1 MLTLH
6 PHQLSLL
13 DQHQEQRFRASLCR
27 HLQQTYPAYARLSPV
42 TLTRLIGFGLARARR
57 YGFTWQASL
66 GSFVYLMAAVAPDF
80 DRHPAIHALLVNT
93 ALPAESRLAA
103 LTERL
108 PPGVWTDAGRAAGTI
123 GWFLSQDSFGLER
136 PARIGLALANAL
148 PDSAALLEEETP
160 LQGALKRAETR
171 GFLSE
176 DSQFVFAACGLHYGE
191 QFEHQAPWAKGLFT
205 PALTA
210 AAQTALLRVRLA
222 LDAGIWL

>member
-1 MLTLH
+1 MLTIH

-27 HLQQTYPAYARLSPV
+27 HIQQTYPAYARLSPV
-42 TLTRLIGFGLARARR
+42 MLTRLIGFGLARARR

-93 ALPAESRLAA
+93 ALSIEGRLAA

-108 PPGVWTDAGRAAGTI
+108 PPGVWTEASRAAGTI
-123 GWFLSQDSFGLER
+123 GWFLSQDSFSLDR

-148 PDSAALLEEETP
+148 PDNAASLGEEA

-191 QFEHQAPWAKGLFT
+191 QFEHQAPWAKGLFS
-205 PALTA
+205 PALTMEA
-210 AAQTALLRVRLA
+210 RTALLRVRLV

>member
-1 MLTLH
+1 MLTIQ

-27 HLQQTYPAYARLSPV
+27 HIQQTYPAYARLSPV
-42 TLTRLIGFGLARARR
+42 TLTHLIGFGLARARC
-57 YGFTWQASL
+57 YGLTWQASL
-66 GSFVYLMAAVAPDF
+66 GSFVYLMAAVAPEF

-93 ALPAESRLAA
+93 ALPVEGRLAA

-108 PPGVWTDAGRAAGTI
+108 PPGVWTEASRAAGTI
-123 GWFLSQDSFGLER
+123 GWFLSQDSFGLDR

-148 PDSAALLEEETP
+148 PDSAALLEEEALLP
-160 LQGALKRAETR
+160 RALKRAETR

-176 DSQFVFAACGLHYGE
+176 DAQFVFAACGLHYGE
-191 QFEHQAPWAKGLFT
+191 QFEHQAPWAKGLLT
-205 PALTA
+205 PALTVE
-210 AAQTALLRVRLA
+210 AQTALLRVRLA